1 MESVPS
7 FSIAVMSSSSALTP
21 SKVPSSGELARS
33 LLASDSG
40 SLVVALGSR
49 SPWPTLGRKGFIL
62 KGKKRGNTSQIAA
75 AGRLAPRHSPAAE
88 ADTLSLI
95 NSGSL
100 ERDCDVTRGGEG
112 PARRLARSQRLNP
125 FHNHLGCLLA
135 LTQGARVHE
144 AARLACAGSSRQTE
158 RQVRR
163 LADVTARDL
172 LLRLP
177 ERPPRGGERA
187 EGDASGIIVLFSVV
201 F

>member
-135 LTQGARVHE
+135 LKQVARQSTRPRVSPAPGPAGRRRGKSEGSLTSPLGTCCCACRSDLPAE
-144 AARLACAGSSRQTE
+144 ASAR
-158 RQVRR
+158 
-163 LADVTARDL
+163 
-172 LLRLP
+172 
-177 ERPPRGGERA
+177 RA
-187 EGDASGIIVLFSVV
+187 TRAAS
-201 F
+201 